1 MQASHQDLA
10 VLLEIQ
16 QLDLNIMNLTKQ
28 LEALPQRKVILD
40 ARARKQEI
48 KAKQAKILSMK
59 QQCAKKVNSY
69 EDEISSLKKKEHGI
83 QAAIEAAGND
93 FRNVEMRAKE
103 LDGICRRL
111 QTVEADL
118 AQAREKFSQ
127 IEEVELKADTAF
139 EEFSATE
146 ETATEAFK
154 AKGSELRIKIVTMEH
169 QKAALA
175 KNIEP
180 QIKRLYDYSA
190 ERQGG
195 VAIGKLEGARCGVC
209 RTPIDS
215 GHLADLRAEAP
226 LGKCPVCHRL
236 LIIE

>member
-1 MQASHQDLA
+1 MQASQQDLA
-10 VLLEIQ
+10 ALLEIQ

-28 LEALPQRKVILD
+28 LEALPQRKTILD
-40 ARARKQEI
+40 ARSRRQEI
-48 KAKQAKILSMK
+48 KAKQVKILSMK
-59 QQCAKKVNSY
+59 QQCAKKVRSR

-111 QTVEADL
+111 QAVEDEL
-118 AQAREKFSQ
+118 SQLREKLAQ
-127 IEEVELKADTAF
+127 IEEVELKAKTALD
-139 EEFSATE
+139 EVSATE
-146 ETATEAFK
+146 EAATEAFK
-154 AKGSELRIKIVTMEH
+154 AKGSELRIKIVGMER
-169 QKAALA
+169 QKAALVEA
-175 KNIEP
+175 VEP
-180 QIKRLYDYSA
+180 QIVRLYNHTA

-195 VAIGKLEGARCGVC
+195 VAVGKLEGARCGIC